1 MARANLL
8 QKRDPALYQR
18 FDEMSRLPLQEK
30 QAWDKFCIE
39 IKAGDFYEQMP
50 ILAQILQEGRWRTDA
65 WDPKPWLRGQLAKRA
80 RRSGAPEDYGPD
92 VNARRRPGGPK
103 FDKRNGALVA
113 FSERPFTEF
122 EKEVGGDGD
131 TMSPLDVIEGRIARK
146 NLQMADGWGDLPS
159 FPTPAD
165 RESLDFMGR
174 LTFAERLEALGCEE
188 LADALEQD
196 RPAFDKALAGA
207 ISSQRELVGRIGLD
221 HDEAEV
227 LAVIELLW
235 YVGPRMYLNFL
246 DEANKKRIRNAW
258 DRFDRKRKRPGW
270 ATLLR
275 QSLRDFAHKTRA
287 AWAWKHWADY
297 DRSMDRQDW
306 KHLVHPDNNYG
317 YALLDEVGL
326 AKWWSTEFP
335 AFHCTCG
342 ALDHRFCT
350 CRRISGPIGGGWAN
364 PAGGSMR
371 PDPGNFDGV
380 VRLDC
385 DLPPEEK
392 RIYSAYEKKR
402 NSRKITIPRKLSSP

>member
-8 QKRDPALYQR
+8 QKRDPALYKR
-18 FDEMSRLPLQEK
+18 LDEMSRLPLQEE

-39 IKAGDFYEQMP
+39 IKAEDFYEHMP
-50 ILAQILQEGRWRTDA
+50 TLVEILQEGKWRTDA
-65 WDPKPWLRGQLAKRA
+65 WDPKTWLRGQLAKRA
-80 RRSGAPEDYGPD
+80 RRSGTPEDYGP
-92 VNARRRPGGPK
+92 NGRRRPGGPK
-103 FDKRNGALVA
+103 FDKRSGTLTA
-113 FSERPFTEF
+113 FSERPFAEF
-122 EKEVGGDGD
+122 EKDVGGDGD
-131 TMSPLDVIEGRIARK
+131 TISPLEVIEGRIARK
-146 NLQMADGWGDLPS
+146 NLQTSGGWDDLPT
-159 FPTPAD
+159 FATPAD
-165 RESLDFMGR
+165 SNSLDFMGR

-188 LADALEQD
+188 LADALEHD
-196 RPAFDKALAGA
+196 RPAFDKTLAGA

-258 DRFDRKRKRPGW
+258 DRFDRKRKSPEW

-275 QSLRDFAHKTRA
+275 QALRDFAHKARA
-287 AWAWKHWADY
+287 AWAWKKHWADY
-297 DRSMDRQDW
+297 DRSMDRQGW

-335 AFHCTCG
+335 AFRCTCG

-371 PDPGNFDGV
+371 PDPGNFGGV

-392 RIYSAYEKKR
+392 RVYSAYEKKR
-402 NSRKITIPRKLSSP
+402 NSRKITILRKLS